1 MKKAVPMIVIMSF
14 LATFPRPSFALDIP
28 VRGDSDVGSIASI
41 RAWVF
46 SKSRA
51 TNYTIIG

>member
-1 MKKAVPMIVIMSF
+1 MKKAAPMIVIMGF